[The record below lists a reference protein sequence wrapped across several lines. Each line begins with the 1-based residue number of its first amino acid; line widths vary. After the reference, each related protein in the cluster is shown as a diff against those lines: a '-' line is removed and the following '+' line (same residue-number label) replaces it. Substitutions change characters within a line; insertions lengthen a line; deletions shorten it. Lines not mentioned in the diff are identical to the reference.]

1 MTKRLISVI
10 LCLLCFLMCACAL
23 ADEALPANAL
33 DIAGSFDASDWSIGD
48 IKWLSPLDD
57 YIQALEFG
65 DEVLLTS
72 PMDDIWLTRD
82 MFVSDLDRECE
93 VSYIY
98 EYQTESALLCQIK
111 ISAPITGEGDLE
123 SLVSR
128 AQALHDAIGE
138 KCIALDEHCGFAG
151 IDNAFEQLA
160 AADDEYIAFYWDGG
174 VQIGAIDG
182 KAVIGIMSAVY
193 DPGKGE
199 PRFTVS
205 LGITAKR
212 QGAEWQDAE

>member
-1 MTKRLISVI
+1 MKRLSVLMLALMLA
-10 LCLLCFLMCACAL
+10 LCPIAL
-23 ADEALPANAL
+23 AEAEPPEGAL
-33 DIAGSFDASDWSIGD
+33 DIAGSFDAADWSIGG
-48 IKWLSPLDD
+48 IKWLTPLDD